1 MNIKNKF
8 LSLGLIVSVAAL
20 VSPAQAQL
28 ANLTTDAAAITT
40 TATTNYV
47 AAAGLGIAVLSI
59 GVIVMMAKKGWS
71 LRK

>member
-1 MNIKNKF
+1 MNKAK
-8 LSLGLIVSVAAL
+8 LLLGSVVGIIAVSVAK
-20 VSPAQAQL
+20 AQASL
-28 ANLTTDAAAITT
+28 TTLTTDAAAITG

-47 AAAGLGIAVLSI
+47 SAAALGIAVLSV